1 MVAKNEAKGFT
12 AEERAAMR
20 ERAREMKTQAG
31 KADGEREV
39 RAKIAAMP
47 AKDRAMAERFHAIV
61 KANAPALVPRTW
73 YGMPAYAKDGV
84 VLCFFKAASKF
95 KERYASIGFNENA
108 NLDEGN
114 MWPIAYA
121 LKELAP
127 AEEARIAGSVK
138 KAAS

>member
-1 MVAKNEAKGFT
+1 MK
-12 AEERAAMR
+12 
-20 ERAREMKTQAG
+20 ERAREMKAQAG
-31 KADGEREV
+31 KADGERDV

-73 YGMPAYAKDGV
+73 YGMPAYSKDEV

-95 KERYASIGFNENA
+95 KERYASFGFNENA

-114 MWPIAYA
+114 MWPIAFA
-121 LKELAP
+121 LKELTP
-127 AEEARIAGSVK
+127 AEEAKIATLVK
-138 KAAS
+138 KAAG